1 MTTHASSVVLT
12 ASPFFR
18 VRRGVAA
25 RQRSLSADLTS
36 TCPRPT
42 WISVIIA
49 ATSCSTL
56 PATVGDHRMAGRT
69 RMLQYQFGV
78 RFVALMVW
86 FPPSRGPLDDGR
98 TPGPALGGRAW
109 RA

>member
-12 ASPFFR
+12 ASPVFR

-42 WISVIIA
+42 WISVIIP
-49 ATSCSTL
+49 ATSRSAL
-56 PATVGDHRMAGRT
+56 PATGGDQRMPSKT
-69 RMLQYQFGV
+69 RMLQYQIGV
-78 RFVALMVW
+78 RFVAPMVG
-86 FPPSRGPLDDGR
+86 FLPVADLDDGR
-98 TPGPALGGRAW
+98 TP
-109 RA
+109 